1 MLLAIHHE
9 RERKDMQV
17 ELVDDLLMRLEEESV
32 TMAKAM
38 EGSLSGRGLHFAAR
52 CCASDILT
60 QIGPIAPAAA
70 NEAFPEKK
78 L

>member
-17 ELVDDLLMRLEEESV
+17 ELVDDSSVRLEEESV

-38 EGSLSGRGLHFAAR
+38 E
-52 CCASDILT
+52 
-60 QIGPIAPAAA
+60 APYR
-70 NEAFPEKK
+70 
-78 L
+78 